1 MLMLIVIRS
10 VCNTGTN
17 TESLEIAR
25 RMIDYSRSAAPLS
38 AAPVSIHLFI
48 QMSRR
53 SAGIRKNLRGSPAQ
67 HAVSSNFS
75 IFDLFGSPAQ
85 IRIATDEITNQIEPE
100 AIIG

>member
-38 AAPVSIHLFI
+38 AAPVFIHLFI

-67 HAVSSNFS
+67 HAFAAVSSNFS

-85 IRIATDEITNQIEPE
+85 IRICD
-100 AIIG
+100 G